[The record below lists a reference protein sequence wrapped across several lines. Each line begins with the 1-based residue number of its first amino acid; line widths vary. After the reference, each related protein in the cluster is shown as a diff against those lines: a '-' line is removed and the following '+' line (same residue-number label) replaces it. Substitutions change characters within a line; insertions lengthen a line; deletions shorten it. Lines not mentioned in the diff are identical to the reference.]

1 MIDQST
7 YGFSKQD
14 AESLLGKIELKD
26 ELTSRKPLPGRRRGG
41 ASGSYVEEVRWVDPV
56 LEYRIGATWYTI
68 DTAENCSS
76 GSVSLVSG
84 LGV

>member
-1 MIDQST
+1 M
-7 YGFSKQD
+7 
-14 AESLLGKIELKD
+14 
-26 ELTSRKPLPGRRRGG
+26 TSREVALLQKRLERAEAAIRRLTQIESKPRIIV
-41 ASGSYVEEVRWVDPV
+41 SGSVGSFVEEVRWADPV